1 MARRR
6 EMGMGD
12 EGVSTAAAEALP
24 LAGSPLSSS
33 QGPRPGSSASFREGT
48 RVSVKRIAVVAIALV
63 AAVAT
68 VAACWNYLP
77 GAYAWLA
84 NPDAVRAFVAEH
96 AVLSRLV
103 LVGINALQILLAF
116 LPGEPVEL
124 ASGYAFGLVEGTVL
138 CLVAAAIASSLI
150 YWGVRRWGW
159 RLVGKFFDRSMLD
172 RYEWLQN
179 TRKLEL
185 IMLIVFLIPG
195 TPKDFLTYFAGLT
208 RLRFPVVL
216 AIATFGRL
224 PSIVTSTVAAAAF
237 GAGDY
242 GAAIVAVLVA
252 GALIVAGGFAYRA
265 LEHHSRR

>member
-1 MARRR
+1 MARRWER
-6 EMGMGD
+6 DMRD
-12 EGVSTAAAEALP
+12 EGVPGATAETLP
-24 LAGSPLSSS
+24 FAGTSMASAHDSCL
-33 QGPRPGSSASFREGT
+33 GRSASRCHGSQAS
-48 RVSVKRIAVVAIALV
+48 VSRTAVVAIALI
-63 AAVAT
+63 AAV
-68 VAACWNYLP
+68 VAVIACWKYLP

-103 LVGINALQILLAF
+103 LVGINVVQVLLAF

-124 ASGYAFGLVEGTVL
+124 ASGYAFGLIEGTAL
-138 CLVAAAIASSLI
+138 CLAAAAVASSLI
-150 YWGVRRWGW
+150 YWGVRRWGR

-172 RYEWLQN
+172 RYEWLRN

-185 IMLIVFLIPG
+185 IMLVVFLIPG

-237 GAGDY
+237 GAGEY
-242 GAAIVAVLVA
+242 GAAIIAVVAA
-252 GALIVAGGFAYRA
+252 GVLIVAGGFAYRA
-265 LEHHSRR
+265 VERHARA

>member
-1 MARRR
+1 MR
-6 EMGMGD
+6 D
-12 EGVSTAAAEALP
+12 EGVPGAAAETLP
-24 LAGSPLSSS
+24 FAGTSIASAHDSC
-33 QGPRPGSSASFREGT
+33 PGRSASRCHGSQASVS
-48 RVSVKRIAVVAIALV
+48 RVAVVAIAV
-63 AAVAT
+63 IAAV
-68 VAACWNYLP
+68 VAVIVCWKYLP

-103 LVGINALQILLAF
+103 LGGINVMQVLLAF

-124 ASGYAFGLVEGTVL
+124 ASGYAFGLVEGTML
-138 CLVAAAIASSLI
+138 CLAAAAVASSLI

-159 RLVGKFFDRSMLD
+159 RLVGKFFDRSMIE
-172 RYEWLQN
+172 RYEWLRN

-195 TPKDFLTYFAGLT
+195 TPKDFLTYFAGLA

-242 GAAIVAVLVA
+242 GAAIAAVLVA

-265 LEHHSRR
+265 VERRARRQRRF